1 MLHPRLVS
9 VSFMCLTVCLS
20 LSGCRGGG
28 GGAGGGGG
36 SVTRANFDTIVADGS
51 EDLAAAEAIMGGHG
65 TELPKEAWK
74 KHDIN
79 PNALPF
85 RKGKRVKGDDNKF
98 TVVADD
104 NGSEAKVLRWGDDNE
119 YIYVAVLEDKVVF
132 KGMKGN

>member
-1 MLHPRLVS
+1 MLHARLVG
-9 VSFMCLTVCLS
+9 VSFMCLVVCLS
-20 LSGCRGGG
+20 LAGCRGGG
-28 GGAGGGGG
+28 GGGGGGT
-36 SVTRANFDTIVADGS
+36 VTKANFDKIVADGS
-51 EDLAAAEAIMGGHG
+51 ENLAAVEAIMGGKG

-74 KHDIN
+74 KYDIN

-85 RKGKRVKGDDNKF
+85 RKANLVKGDDNKF

-104 NGSEAKVLRWGDDNE
+104 NGSEAKVFRWGDDNK

>member
-1 MLHPRLVS
+1 MLHARLVGAA
-9 VSFMCLTVCLS
+9 FLCLVVCLS

-28 GGAGGGGG
+28 GGVGPI
-36 SVTRANFDTIVADGS
+36 TKANFDKIVADGS
-51 EDLAAAEAIMGGHG
+51 ENLAAGEAIMGGKG

-85 RKGKRVKGDDNKF
+85 RKAKLVKGDDNKF

-104 NGSEAKVLRWGDDNE
+104 NGSEAKVYRWGDENR
-119 YIYVAVLEDKVVF
+119 YIYDTVLEDKVVF

>member
-1 MLHPRLVS
+1 MLQARLVGM
-9 VSFMCLTVCLS
+9 SFMFLVGCLS

-28 GGAGGGGG
+28 GGGGGGPI
-36 SVTRANFDTIVADGS
+36 TKANFDKIVVDGS
-51 EDLAAAEAIMGGHG
+51 VSLAAVEAIMGGKG

-85 RKGKRVKGDDNKF
+85 RKAKLVKGDDNKF
-98 TVVADD
+98 TVVAED
-104 NGSEAKVLRWGDDNE
+104 NGSEAQVFRWGDDNK
-119 YIYVAVLEDKVVF
+119 YIYVAVLEDKVVL